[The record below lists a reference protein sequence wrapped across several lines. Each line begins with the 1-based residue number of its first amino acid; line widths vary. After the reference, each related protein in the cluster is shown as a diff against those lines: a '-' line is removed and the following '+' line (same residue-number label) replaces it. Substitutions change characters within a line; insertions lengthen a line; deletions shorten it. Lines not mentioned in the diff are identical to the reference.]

1 MHLAPADTLQVRKC
15 LVYVAAEAES
25 DCEPHAAHHFITSCH
40 PLQDPLERTH
50 LAQPPST
57 DLAKQ
62 CMIGP
67 SCRPPAGSANT
78 HVILQRNRILDGR
91 ACTRHSPHHIC
102 RNFPVLCCSLQDP
115 RKRADAN
122 RVLQHE
128 WMRENG
134 TASERPLDNVILKRM
149 RGFAAMNKLKKEAL
163 KVIAAGMTSEEIA
176 GLRSMFQVGS
186 QLLNLKLLARAREV
200 LLAAAWTQNRKQ
212 SKSC

>member
-1 MHLAPADTLQVRKC
+1 MSAC
-15 LVYVAAEAES
+15 
-25 DCEPHAAHHFITSCH
+25 
-40 PLQDPLERTH
+40 
-50 LAQPPST
+50 ST
-57 DLAKQ
+57 
-62 CMIGP
+62 IG
-67 SCRPPAGSANT
+67 SYEWAS
-78 HVILQRNRILDGR
+78 
-91 ACTRHSPHHIC
+91 TRHSPHHIC
-102 RNFPVLCCSLQDP
+102 RILPLLSCPLQDP

-186 QLLNLKLLARAREV
+186 QPWDLKLLAKGPGGVACCSFEPELHAEQV
-200 LLAAAWTQNRKQ
+200 MYSHSSRKCPKQ
-212 SKSC
+212 V